1 MVAPLAL
8 SIIGLVASAAPTALN
23 ISSKVS
29 KFYGKYGNTSLG
41 QATQFGIGYG
51 AATNIG
57 YNVSNQLTSGLRPVN
72 TAGKTVQYRLDKEDR
87 MPYYRNNYQRQRKI
101 RVWSRR
107 YRRYIWVY
115 PRRRY

>member
-1 MVAPLAL
+1 MAL
-8 SIIGLVASAAPTALN
+8 GAIPIIGSAIAGATPMILN
-23 ISSKVS
+23 ISSKTS

-41 QATQFGIGYG
+41 QASQFGLGYG
-51 AATNIG
+51 LSTNVG
-57 YNVSNQLTSGLRPVN
+57 YNLSSHYITGQSNRQSSFNRPQN
-72 TAGKTVQYRLDKEDR
+72 LNLSMAYG
-87 MPYYRNNYQRQRKI
+87 YRNYGRSRKI